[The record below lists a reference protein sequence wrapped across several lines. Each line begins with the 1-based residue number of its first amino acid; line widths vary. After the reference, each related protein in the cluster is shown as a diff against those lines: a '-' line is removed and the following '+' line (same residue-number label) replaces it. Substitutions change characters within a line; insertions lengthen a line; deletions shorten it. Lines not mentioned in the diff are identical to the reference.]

1 MKSSEVISRYY
12 KENYELRK
20 KNKELVEK
28 LYKRND
34 ELSDLKKRFEI
45 LLETFEM
52 MVGSDIDI

>member
-20 KNKELVEK
+20 KNKELREN